1 MDSNSKIQE
10 YELQIAEIFG
20 KNRVKVKIV
29 ENDTQVCFDSTEREI
44 LKTIRKLNP
53 NLKWQMDDFIEV
65 ISLWF
70 DITDNT
76 ELPSLNF
83 EGIHFVYKNYFNERI
98 KLITDKYDP
107 TIQYRSQKVRNTY
120 IEVKKLHECVNK
132 SPDINLDNYKKI
144 REIFDSIRYNH

>member
-1 MDSNSKIQE
+1 MTKGGWGNKERKVRPSRVGILISRNTTDNTKVTEIKISQ
-10 YELQIAEIFG
+10 
-20 KNRVKVKIV
+20 
-29 ENDTQVCFDSTEREI
+29 D
-44 LKTIRKLNP
+44 KLNP

>member
-1 MDSNSKIQE
+1 MDSNSKIKE
-10 YELQIAEIFG
+10 YELEIAEIFG
-20 KNRVKVKIV
+20 KNRVKVKFV
-29 ENDTQVCFDSTEREI
+29 ENNTQVCFDSTEREI

-53 NLKWQMDDFIEV
+53 NLQWQMDDFIEV

-70 DITDNT
+70 DVTNNT

-83 EGIHFVYKNYFNERI
+83 EGIHLVYKNYFNERI

-120 IEVKKLHECVNK
+120 IEVKKLHECINK
-132 SPDINLDNYKKI
+132 EPNINLDNYKKI
-144 REIFDSIRYNH
+144 REIFDSIRYKH